1 MKDLP
6 PLAGWPTQ
14 TSFVHERRRP
24 PKKRHALSRHQKKSK
39 RK

>member
-14 TSFVHERRRP
+14 TSFVKG
-24 PKKRHALSRHQKKSK
+24 PKEPLKKKSMRRSK
-39 RK
+39 KTHRKSK